1 MENNSIELSLL
12 DPEEREQIDYI
23 WNLIPAEDR
32 KGMNQKRCAFGIG
45 RHGRL
50 SGRKKGLLQYDEQ
63 TGEAEYM
70 DGEVDETEQLDYVL
84 KAAKA
89 QGSTITGVQIQL
101 VMDGELQYGIEQ
113 GYYEDEE

>member
-1 MENNSIELSLL
+1 
-12 DPEEREQIDYI
+12 
-23 WNLIPAEDR
+23 
-32 KGMNQKRCAFGIG
+32 
-45 RHGRL
+45 
-50 SGRKKGLLQYDEQ
+50 
-63 TGEAEYM
+63 M